1 MMQTAS
7 ERPWEELGRIVEAR
21 DADALLQFF
30 DTLPQNEAA
39 RALSR
44 LPDRRQAEVL
54 AMLGHEEA
62 AELVDGLAIAQAAH
76 LIEELPAAEAA
87 AILHEL
93 PSNEQADLL
102 QEIHHPEAE
111 EILSAMDPGE
121 ASNVRQLVSYLPTV
135 AGGLMA
141 TEYLA
146 FSADATVEEVV
157 EDFRRNAERYVD
169 YEVQYVYVI
178 DAEGRLAGVLQLRDL
193 LLGRG
198 PTSLRELMIRE
209 PLSLQELAD
218 LEEIQHVFESHA
230 FFGLP
235 VVDAK
240 GRMLGLIRRSDVMAA
255 LAERADSAYRKSQG
269 IVGGEE
275 LRSMSVWERSR
286 RRLSWL
292 SINIVLNI
300 IAASVI
306 AYYQETLAAVIVLA
320 AFLPII
326 SDMSGCS
333 GNQAVAVSMREL
345 TMGLVHPR
353 EVLRTLWSE
362 LGVGLINGLTL
373 GTLLGVL
380 AWLWQDNVY
389 IGLVVGGALAL
400 NTVIAVSLGGIVPL
414 LVRRLGFDPA
424 LASSPI
430 LTTVTDL
437 CGFFLTLS
445 FATAMLSRLAT

>member
-1 MMQTAS
+1 MTATAGD
-7 ERPWEELGRIVEAR
+7 RPWEELERTLAAG
-21 DADALLQFF
+21 DAVALQRFLDAL
-30 DTLPQNEAA
+30 PQTETA

-44 LPDRRQAEVL
+44 LSDRRQAEVL
-54 AMLGHEEA
+54 AMLSHEDA
-62 AELVDGLAIAQAAH
+62 AEIVDGLVIAQAAH
-76 LIEELPAAEAA
+76 LIEELPATEAA

-93 PSNEQADLL
+93 PSYEQADLL
-102 QEIHHPEAE
+102 QEIDRDEAE
-111 EILSAMDPGE
+111 EILCEMDPDE
-121 ASNVRQLVSYLPTV
+121 ASSVRQLASYPPTV

-146 FSADATVEEVV
+146 FSAEATVEEVV
-157 EDFRRNAERYVD
+157 EDLRRNAESYVD
-169 YEVQYVYVI
+169 YEVQYVYAI
-178 DAEGRLAGVLQLRDL
+178 DAAGRLAGVLQLRDL
-193 LLGRG
+193 LLGLG
-198 PTSLRELMIRE
+198 PTRLRELMIRE
-209 PLSLQELAD
+209 PLALEDHTD
-218 LEEIQHVFESHA
+218 LEEIQHVFESHS

-235 VVDAK
+235 VVDAN
-240 GRMLGLIRRSDVMAA
+240 RRLLGLIRRSDVLAA
-255 LAERADSAYRKSQG
+255 LAERADSDFRKSRG

-300 IAASVI
+300 VAASVI
-306 AYYQETLAAVIVLA
+306 AYYQETLAAVIALA

-345 TMGLVHPR
+345 TLGLVHPR
-353 EVLRTLWSE
+353 ELLRTLWSE
-362 LGVGLINGLTL
+362 LGVGLLNGLTL
-373 GTLLGVL
+373 GALLGVL
-380 AWLWQDNVY
+380 AWLWQDNVT

-400 NTVIAVSLGGIVPL
+400 NTVIAVSFGGLVPL
-414 LVRRLGFDPA
+414 VLKRFGFDPA

-445 FATAMLSRLAT
+445 FATALLSRLVT